1 MLTSQLS
8 CSIRKN
14 DFKILL
20 IFTHGRIRIIRTP
33 TVVQKWLIEPFSR
46 DFDMLQ
52 FFKTFLPS
60 MKSLDLLN
68 KKRFIL
74 WVVALPEVC
83 DVTNN
88 GRNLGFYQELESA
101 LDKLYLASRR

>member
-1 MLTSQLS
+1 M
-8 CSIRKN
+8 
-14 DFKILL
+14 
-20 IFTHGRIRIIRTP
+20 
-33 TVVQKWLIEPFSR
+33 VQGGLIEPFPR

-60 MKSLDLLN
+60 MESLHLLN

-74 WVVALPEVC
+74 WVVALPEAC

-88 GRNLGFYQELESA
+88 RRNLGFYQELESTV
-101 LDKLYLASRR
+101 DKLYLASRR

>member
-1 MLTSQLS
+1 
-8 CSIRKN
+8 
-14 DFKILL
+14 
-20 IFTHGRIRIIRTP
+20 
-33 TVVQKWLIEPFSR
+33 
-46 DFDMLQ
+46 
-52 FFKTFLPS
+52 

-88 GRNLGFYQELESA
+88 DRNLGFYQELESA
-101 LDKLYLASRR
+101 LDKLYLASRRWNNSYFFVTSFLF